1 MFPSFFLDFCLMFDD
16 LIQWVR
22 HLERSTF
29 NLVLLVLRRFWRD
42 SHVPQVMGIDDLVM
56 GIDDLY

>member
-22 HLERSTF
+22 HLERSSF
-29 NLVLLVLRRFWRD
+29 NLVLLPFWRD
-42 SHVPQVMGIDDLVM
+42 SPVPQVMGIDDLVM